1 MQCSS
6 VVFYKF
12 NNLSLVSTHSLI
24 EKDYRGRFAPSPT
37 GTLHFGSLVAAMGSY
52 LDAKFNQGKW
62 LVRIEDID
70 SQREVPGAASE
81 ILFALENLGMEWDE
95 EIIFQSRRSEAYQ
108 EALNTLENQNLTYP
122 CTCSRKEIAD
132 SSIIGLSGPIYPGT
146 CLKNPP
152 LLGKSYSLRVQ
163 TNENQIQFQDILKG
177 SYSQKLKLEIGD
189 FVLRRADG
197 VYAYQLA
204 VVVDDAEQS
213 ITHVV
218 RGADL
223 LDSTPRQIFL
233 QQLLGYSTP
242 RYMHLPVVTN
252 AEGEKL
258 SKQTNAEP
266 IELAN
271 ALPQLV
277 KALYFLGQNPPLE
290 ILEGDLSSFWQ
301 WARENWQINL
311 IPW

>member
-12 NNLSLVSTHSLI
+12 NILSVVNTHPLI

-37 GTLHFGSLVAAMGSY
+37 GPLHFGSLVAAIGSY
-52 LDAKFNQGKW
+52 LDAKSNQGKW

-70 SQREVPGAASE
+70 FQREVPGAASE
-81 ILFALENLGMEWDE
+81 ILFALESLGMEWDE
-95 EIIFQSRRSEAYQ
+95 EIIFQTRRSEVYR
-108 EALNTLENQNLTYP
+108 EALNRLENQNLIYP
-122 CTCSRKEIAD
+122 CVCSRKEIAD
-132 SSIIGLSGPIYPGT
+132 SSIMGLSGPIYPGT

-152 LLGKSYSLRVQ
+152 LLDNSYSLRIQ

-177 SYSQKLKLEIGD
+177 TYSQKLKLETGD

-197 VYAYQLA
+197 IYAYQLA
-204 VVVDDAEQS
+204 VVVDDAEQG

-223 LDSTPRQIFL
+223 LNSTPRQIFL
-233 QQLLGYSTP
+233 QQLLGYNMP
-242 RYMHLPVVTN
+242 RYMHLPIVTN
-252 AEGEKL
+252 AAGEKL

-266 IELAN
+266 IDIAN

-277 KALYFLGQNPPLE
+277 KALYFLGQNPPPE
-290 ILEGDLSSFWQ
+290 ILESDISSFWQ
-301 WARENWQINL
+301 WARENWQINR
-311 IPW
+311 IPR